1 MIIQVLTTFIVLH
14 IACNQHQWQHQKKLF
29 LFKVFL
35 IDYLLLLLVLHASVQ
50 SNQKNAYA
58 NQIAYI
64 VEIGELEIER
74 GLKQISALLRTRDTR
89 QGFHLRLISSLVK
102 IFSPTCEILLKI
114 IKEGNTTSQQEVAYL
129 CYHAMISF
137 EFVFILHLMK
147 EIMEIID
154 ALCQAL
160 QCQSQDILN
169 AMYFVSFTKAL
180 IQKFRDD
187 KM

>member
-1 MIIQVLTTFIVLH
+1 MR
-14 IACNQHQWQHQKKLF
+14 
-29 LFKVFL
+29 
-35 IDYLLLLLVLHASVQ
+35 S
-50 SNQKNAYA
+50 
-58 NQIAYI
+58 
-64 VEIGELEIER
+64 
-74 GLKQISALLRTRDTR
+74 ISC
-89 QGFHLRLISSLVK
+89 LVK

-160 QCQSQDILN
+160 QCQCQDILN
-169 AMYFVSFTKAL
+169 EMNFVSSTKAL
-180 IQKFRDD
+180 I
-187 KM
+187 